1 MWRQA
6 GKSLSVAIALAAT
19 ALLAVTPMRVVEAQ
33 PAAGGMP
40 DLRAISGKPLPDRG
54 MPPGTVTV
62 RVARKTPANPVAN
75 VEVSAL
81 IKNAGGDVKKRT
93 ATTDASGRALFEGI
107 GSGQQFQAEVTVD
120 KERLQT
126 EPFAMPAEGGVRTML
141 ISDLGAAS
149 AGGGGT
155 TPGGATKG
163 AADGDFALGIVAGS
177 AAPDATL
184 PNKTLVVRLI
194 DEDRKPLSNHPVLL
208 GAVDRNNAIKVLRA
222 NSDSDGIA
230 RFSDLVTGQAAGYA
244 AVIEHKGMRLGTD
257 AFAMPETGGARA
269 EIRALQRTSDP
280 SVITIGAGAR
290 VILQMRDDTLGF
302 LEMLPLE
309 NTSDRVFDPAPGAL
323 EIPLPKEFV
332 AAETAQSD
340 RKTEV
345 RKSHGIAVQGAIMPK
360 RALGQTDAKSAGN
373 EITLGFVLPY
383 EGDTREFEQSMPNG
397 IGLVTLIM
405 EQIPGMTIDGPGIS
419 GRESREVNGRKYWV
433 MGAEAIGPGGTLRFA
448 VHGLPSIDRSGHVI
462 SGTMALLLIGSAVV
476 FGRRPRAKT
485 RKTADDRERLIA
497 RREALFAELVAV
509 ERQRQREGSA
519 GATGGATEKRDQLVG
534 KLEGLYQDLAALDEQ
549 RAL

>member
-1 MWRQA
+1 MWREA
-6 GKSLSVAIALAAT
+6 GESKGLTAAIAVAAL
-19 ALLAVTPMRVVEAQ
+19 ALLVATPIGVAEAQ

-62 RVARKTPANPVAN
+62 RVARKMPANPVAG

-93 ATTDASGRALFEGI
+93 ATTDSSGRALFEGI

-141 ISDLGAAS
+141 ISGLEAGPAPGAA
-149 AGGGGT
+149 
-155 TPGGATKG
+155 GGAAKG
-163 AADGDFALGIVAGS
+163 AAEGDFALGVVAGS
-177 AAPDATL
+177 ATPDPTMPA
-184 PNKTLVVRLI
+184 KTLVVRLH
-194 DEDRKPLSNHPVLL
+194 DEEGKPLGNHAVLL

-222 NSDSDGIA
+222 TSDSDGVA
-230 RFSDLVTGQAAGYA
+230 RFADLATGQTTGYA
-244 AVIEHKGMRLGTD
+244 AVIEYKGMRLGTD
-257 AFAMPETGGARA
+257 AFSMPETGGARA
-269 EIRALQRTSDP
+269 EIRALQRTTDA

-309 NTSDRVFDPAPGAL
+309 NTSDKIFDPTPGAF

-332 AAETAQSD
+332 AAETAQGE

-345 RKSHGIAVQGAIMPK
+345 RKSHGIAVQGAVMPK
-360 RALGQTDAKSAGN
+360 RTLGQTDAKTAGN

-383 EGDTREFEQSMPNG
+383 EGDTRDFEQRMPNG

-405 EQIPGMTIDGPGIS
+405 EQIPGMTIDGPGVS
-419 GRESREVNGRKYWV
+419 AREARELNGRKYWV
-433 MGAEAIGPGGTLRFA
+433 MGADAVPPGGTLRFT
-448 VHGLPSIDRSGHVI
+448 VRGLPSIDRSGHII
-462 SGTMALLLIGSAVV
+462 SGTLALLLIGSAVV
-476 FGRRPRAKT
+476 FGRRPKTKT
-485 RKTADDRERLIA
+485 RKAADDRERLIA
-497 RREALFAELVAV
+497 RREALFTELVAV
-509 ERQRQREGSA
+509 ERQRQRDGEG
-519 GATGGATEKRDQLVG
+519 TQKRDQLIG